1 MRKPLIT
8 ILVFLATITIIAV
21 IMADYKSTRR
31 GKGPANPYAF
41 NVDEYRSVP
50 PELVRWEEVRQVTI
64 DGGIPRAIAY
74 GRGNIYLAAG
84 NEIQVIAGDWSRT
97 LRKTLESAPTGI
109 AVAGDGRIIIS
120 FSTYLAIL
128 DKHGDIIEQ
137 SVPLPSGS
145 HFTSVAEYDGNI
157 YVADA
162 TARKVRIF
170 NPALE
175 LTGEFAGESGV
186 SETHGFIVP
195 GAHFSLAVNSE
206 NELWITNPGLHA
218 LQNYTAGGRLRSY
231 LQNSSFGIEG
241 FSGCCNPEYFA
252 FLPGGGFVTSEKGLI
267 RIKVMDESGEVVS
280 VVAPGEK
287 FRGGT
292 RAPAVAVDDR
302 GNVLALDFDRNIIR
316 IFEPHAVDPAQR

>member
-1 MRKPLIT
+1 MRNPLIT
-8 ILVFLATITIIAV
+8 ILVLLATIIIIAV
-21 IMADYKSTRR
+21 VMADYRSTRP
-31 GKGPANPYAF
+31 GKGPANPFAF
-41 NVDEYRSVP
+41 SVDEYRSVP
-50 PELVRWEEVRQVTI
+50 PGLVSWEEVRQVKI
-64 DGGIPRAIAY
+64 DAGIPRAIAY

-84 NEIQVIAGDWSRT
+84 NEIQVIAGDWTRT
-97 LRKTLESAPTGI
+97 LRKTFESPPTAI
-109 AVAGDGRIIIS
+109 AVADDGRIIIS
-120 FSTYLAIL
+120 FSTHLAML
-128 DKHGDIIEQ
+128 DKDGDIIEE
-137 SVPLPSGS
+137 SVPLSPDS
-145 HFTSVAEYDGNI
+145 HFTSVAVYDGNI

-175 LTGEFAGESGV
+175 PTGEFAGESGV

-195 GAHFSLAVNSE
+195 GARFSLAVNSG
-206 NELWITNPGLHA
+206 NELWVTNPGLHA

-267 RIKVMDESGEVVS
+267 RIKVINESGEVLS

-302 GNVLALDFDRNIIR
+302 GNVLALDFDRSIIR
-316 IFEPHAVDPAQR
+316 IFEPVKDPP